1 MSAGGA
7 RGRPASHAYDLR
19 VSRSEVVERVV
30 SPRGEIVLRRAGPHY
45 EIISNGVFLMDTSDG
60 RSERLLVD
68 AALEFT
74 PAPAVAVAV
83 GGLGVG
89 FTLAQAL
96 RHPRVATVTVVEVE
110 PAVIAWHT
118 EYLAAVSGV
127 SLDHPRVTVV
137 CADFRRWLDETSDRF
152 DVLCLDVDNGPEW
165 TVTPSNERLYSDT
178 GIVSLREKLR
188 SGGVLAVWSANRS
201 DEFERRLRQHFPRVE
216 LRTVPV
222 PRGEPDCVYL
232 AKR

>member
-1 MSAGGA
+1 MT
-7 RGRPASHAYDLR
+7 
-19 VSRSEVVERVV
+19 VVLERVTTE
-30 SPRGEIVLRRAGPHY
+30 RGELVLRRRDEHF

-68 AALEFT
+68 AAVESA
-74 PAPAVAVAV
+74 PAPAAVAI

-110 PAVIAWHT
+110 PAVIAWHA
-118 EYLAAVSGV
+118 EYLSAVSGV
-127 SLDHPRVTVV
+127 SLDDPRVTVA
-137 CADFRRWLDETSDRF
+137 CADFRRWLTETGDRY
-152 DVLCLDVDNGPEW
+152 DAICLDIDNGPEW
-165 TVTPSNERLYSDT
+165 TVTPSNGELYSDA
-178 GIVSLREKLR
+178 GIVALRETLR
-188 SGGVLAVWSANRS
+188 PGGVLAVWSANRS
-201 DEFERRLRQHFPRVE
+201 DAFEHRLRRQFPRVE

-232 AKR
+232 ASIPESMITST